1 MDRDDA
7 AMTYDFLEDFAGP
20 GGWDEGARL
29 LGLTGIG
36 IEYDLTACQT
46 AMRAGHARICA
57 DVTTL
62 PSTPFQGIPGYV
74 VSPPCQA
81 WSMAGN
87 RLGEADRAAC
97 HQLVDRI
104 AAGDDS
110 TDWREWA
117 DPRSPLVA
125 HPVTRIR
132 DLRPEWVALEEVPSV
147 GPLWEHI
154 AHILRGWGYSTWTG
168 DLLAADYGV
177 PQTRLRR
184 ILIASR
190 VRTVGPPAPTHAEH
204 PGDVDLFG
212 ETLLPWVSWGQAL
225 GSGPDEPAA
234 TISGGGVATGGWEPF
249 ANAAYRSRV
258 LDRRTNSKGPRG
270 TTVPSPIVGDD
281 RPAPTL
287 TSASRVQLVLRGGGQ
302 PNAALRGDDK
312 PAPTILCDAGTDVR
326 IYPAGETER
335 GRPELAATRSP
346 NSRLLDIWEAGVLQS
361 FPAEY
366 PWQGSRTKQGQ
377 QVGNAVPPLLA
388 AHVLAAATGRSVA
401 EALGGA
407 S

>member
-1 MDRDDA
+1 
-7 AMTYDFLEDFAGP
+7 MTYDFLDEFAGP

-36 IEYDLTACQT
+36 IEHDLTACQT

-258 LDRRTNSKGPRG
+258 
-270 TTVPSPIVGDD
+270 
-281 RPAPTL
+281 
-287 TSASRVQLVLRGGGQ
+287 QLVLRGGNQ
-302 PNAALRGDDK
+302 PNAAVRADAR
-312 PAPTILCDAGTDVR
+312 PAPTILFGHQGNDVR

-335 GRPELAATRSP
+335 GRPEPAATRSP

-361 FPAEY
+361 FPPDY

-407 S
+407 A